1 MAVMATYQLAQLNIA
16 SMIAPLDSPTM
27 AEFVAQLAPINALAD
42 ESEGF
47 VWRLI
52 GDGDDATSLRPFP
65 DPQMLVNMSV
75 WESLEALSN
84 YAYKSDHRG
93 VLQRRRQW
101 FAPMATPSTVLW
113 WVPHGHQP
121 SVVEAKDRL
130 EHLTVNGPTAYAF
143 TFRQPFPPPQS

>member
-1 MAVMATYQLAQLNIA
+1 MATYQLAQVNIA

-27 AEFVAQLAPINALAD
+27 AEFVAQLAPINALA
-42 ESEGF
+42 EQSEGF

-52 GDGDDATSLRPFP
+52 GDGNDATSLRPFP
-65 DPQMLVNMSV
+65 DPQMIVNMSV

-101 FAPMATPSTVLW
+101 FAPMTTPSTVLW
-113 WVPHGHQP
+113 WVPSGHQP
-121 SVVEAKDRL
+121 TVVEAKERL
-130 EHLTVNGPTAYAF
+130 DHLTAHGPTAYAF
-143 TFRQPFPPPQS
+143 TFRQHFPPPQA